1 MSGDRVR
8 RIKLQQ
14 QAEGYLEIGMP
25 QQALAVLDRIADV
38 GQRDWR
44 TLYLRGEALSAMGR
58 YGEALVPLGRVAEA
72 EPENTHAWLA
82 LGWCY
87 KRTGRLD
94 LAIDALEAAL
104 AADPEEAI
112 IHYNLACYWCVAGDK
127 RQTLAYLEQALAL
140 NAGFRRMID
149 GEHDFDSL
157 RSDADFQAVCD
168 GSRTHG

>member
-25 QQALAVLDRIADV
+25 RQALAVLDRIADV
-38 GQRDWR
+38 GQRNWR

-87 KRTGRLD
+87 KRTGRMD

-127 RQTLAYLEQALAL
+127 RQTLAYFEQALAL
-140 NAGFRRMID
+140 MPVFA
-149 GEHDFDSL
+149 
-157 RSDADFQAVCD
+157 A
-168 GSRTHG
+168 